1 MAWARKWVDLK
12 FFLPPSSGHTLVNEV
27 ALLLA
32 CTNMV
37 EEEETKLFST
47 NNHGAHMF
55 GAMESNLLEA

>member
-1 MAWARKWVDLK
+1 
-12 FFLPPSSGHTLVNEV
+12 
-27 ALLLA
+27 LA

>member
-1 MAWARKWVDLK
+1 
-12 FFLPPSSGHTLVNEV
+12 VNEV

-37 EEEETKLFST
+37 EEEEEEAKLFSI

>member
-1 MAWARKWVDLK
+1 MAWAHKWVDLK
-12 FFLPPSSGHTLVNEV
+12 PLLPPSSSHTLVNEV

-37 EEEETKLFST
+37 EEEEAKKFSI